1 MIEIKISS
9 LADRHEGVCRD
20 PEDAVSTY
28 TVGKEGRVYHDAI
41 LTSRITVTV
50 AEETLT
56 RGEEDSSYESR

>member
-9 LADRHEGVCRD
+9 LTDRREGVYRD
-20 PEDAVSTY
+20 PGDAVGTY

-41 LTSRITVTV
+41 LTSGITVTV
-50 AEETLT
+50 AKETLT

>member
-9 LADRHEGVCRD
+9 LADRREGVYRD
-20 PEDAVSTY
+20 PGDAIQRC

-41 LTSRITVTV
+41 LASGITVTV

-56 RGEEDSSYESR
+56 RGEDDSSYESR